1 MREII
6 SKAKNISEL
15 LKNEK
20 YKIDYFQREYNWKE
34 KHINEL
40 INDLTCRFLEDY
52 QAGPPLESV
61 QDYSH
66 YFLGPIIISRKNN
79 INYIIDGQQRLTSL
93 TLLLI
98 YLRNLIVKRFGSD
111 DDFDNDLVIS
121 RKFRIT
127 SFNLQIEERES
138 CMQALWNQE
147 AFDETDRPE
156 SVQNI
161 IARYKDIEAKFPE
174 KLSGNAL
181 LYFYNWL
188 IYNTDLVEITA
199 YSNDDAYAIFETMN
213 DRGLPLTPTEML
225 KGILLT
231 NIEDTSKRDLALNL
245 WKNRIQELN
254 THGKDVEAD
263 CFKTW
268 LRSQYANDIR
278 ERKKNAKPEDF
289 DRIGT
294 EYHRW
299 VFDNLKGKKLSESDD
314 FYRFIDLDFRFYSR
328 QYLRLIDSTQNL
340 IPGLEHVLY
349 NAHQGFTLQFMLLL
363 APLNPNDA
371 DEVVQL
377 KLRLVAQ
384 FVDILLTW
392 RIWNFRS
399 IAYSTMQYAMFR
411 VMQEIRGLGPHEL
424 AEKLQKILSNEQQTF
439 DTNDRLHLH
448 QQNGRYLHHIL
459 ARITDYVELQSH
471 KPSRYLEYVNYVSDP
486 KDPYEIEHI
495 WAYAPELHTDEFLQ
509 QEDFSD
515 YRNRIGGLLLLP
527 ESINKSLGDKIYEKK
542 LKFYITQREMNKLA
556 ASLHQEC
563 YVANSRFM
571 QFKER
576 SSLPFHPHEHFKK
589 ADLDERGK
597 LYRQIA
603 KRIWDP
609 DQLLREVGL

>member
-34 KHINEL
+34 KHINDI

-52 QAGPPLESV
+52 QAGPRLESV
-61 QDYSH
+61 QDYSR

-127 SFNLQIEERES
+127 SFNLQIEERDS
-138 CMQALWNQE
+138 CMQALWSRE
-147 AFDETDRPE
+147 AFDETDKPE
-156 SVQNI
+156 SVQNL
-161 IARYKDIEAKFPE
+161 IACYKVIEDNFPE
-174 KLSGNAL
+174 ELSGEAL

-199 YSNDDAYAIFETMN
+199 YSDDDAYAIFETMN

-231 NIEDTSKRDLALNL
+231 NIADSSKRDFALTL

-268 LRSQYANDIR
+268 LRSQYANSIR
-278 ERKKNAKPEDF
+278 DRKKNAEPKDF

-299 VFDNLKGKKLSESDD
+299 VFLNLKGEKLSESDD
-314 FYRFIDLDFRFYSR
+314 FYRFIDVDFRFYSR

-340 IPGLEHVLY
+340 IPGLEPVLY

-377 KLRLVAQ
+377 KLHLVAK

-399 IAYSTMQYAMFR
+399 ITYSTMQYSMFR
-411 VMQEIRGLGPHEL
+411 IMQEIRGLGPHEL
-424 AEKLQKILSNEQQTF
+424 AEKLHKLLSNEQQTF

-459 ARITDYVELQSH
+459 ARITDYVESQSD
-471 KPSRYLEYVNYVSDP
+471 KPSRYLEYVNSVSDP

-495 WAYAPELHTDEFLQ
+495 WASKPENRNINDFPHP
-509 QEDFSD
+509 EDFED

-527 ESINKSLGDKIYEKK
+527 ESINKK
-542 LKFYITQREMNKLA
+542 LKDISYERKLPYY
-556 ASLHQEC
+556 SNVNYLSGTLDQHCKC
-563 YVANSRFM
+563 YDHTRFI

-576 SSLPFHPHEHFKK
+576 SNLPFHPHEHFNKS
-589 ADLDERGK
+589 DLDERGA

-603 KRIWDP
+603 KQIWDP